1 MANGQREWPRG
12 RENGTERRSPTGF
25 YVTADGYL
33 RSDRSLAG
41 PLRTGTSA
49 DVGPRARGPVSGD
62 VSARSD
68 FGMDRIS
75 PRDFDP
81 MGTTRTRFGD
91 IPSDAVTEQL
101 NGRRNSSQ
109 R

>member
-1 MANGQREWPRG
+1 MASEREWPRG
-12 RENGTERRSPTGF
+12 RTNGTERRGPTGF
-25 YVTADGYL
+25 FKHPDGYL

-49 DVGPRARGPVSGD
+49 DVGPRASGPVSGD
-62 VSARSD
+62 QSATSD

-75 PRDFDP
+75 PKDFDP
-81 MGTTRTRFGD
+81 MGTTRRRFGD
-91 IPSDAVTEQL
+91 IPSDAITEQL
-101 NGRRNSSQ
+101 NGRRS

>member
-1 MANGQREWPRG
+1 MARQTEWPRG
-12 RENGTERRSPTGF
+12 RTNGTERRGPTGF
-25 YVTADGYL
+25 YANPDGVM

-49 DVGPRARGPVSGD
+49 DVGPRAGGPVSGGD
-62 VSARSD
+62 RAVSD

-81 MGTTRTRFGD
+81 MGTPRNRFGD
-91 IPSDAVTEQL
+91 IPSDAITEQV
-101 NGRRNSSQ
+101 NRGRTR